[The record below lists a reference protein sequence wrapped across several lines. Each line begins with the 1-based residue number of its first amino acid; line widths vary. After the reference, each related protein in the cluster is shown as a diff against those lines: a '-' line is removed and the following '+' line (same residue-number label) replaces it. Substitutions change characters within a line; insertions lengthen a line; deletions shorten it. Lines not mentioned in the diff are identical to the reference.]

1 MIDLGTRFSVRTLR
15 ICPEEKI
22 AMKCPYC
29 GSRET
34 EVVETRDSEDLETI
48 RRRRNCVK
56 CEKRFTT
63 YERVENINLVVIKKD
78 GRREQFNRDKLRNGI
93 SRSCEKTT
101 VSVEDI
107 EKIIV
112 EVERE
117 LRGADS
123 VEVESKKIGQMVASR
138 LKKLDKIAY
147 IRFSSV
153 FKRFVD
159 VEDFEKEVKKLI
171 N

>member
-1 MIDLGTRFSVRTLR
+1 
-15 ICPEEKI
+15 
-22 AMKCPYC
+22 MKCPYC
-29 GSRET
+29 GSKDT

-48 RRRRNCVK
+48 RRRRACSA
-56 CEKRFTT
+56 CQKRFTT
-63 YERVENINLVVIKKD
+63 YERIENVNLVVLKKD
-78 GRREQFNRDKLRNGI
+78 GKREQFDRDKLKNGI
-93 SRSCEKTT
+93 IRSCEKTT

-107 EKIIV
+107 EKIVTEI
-112 EVERE
+112 ERE

-123 VEVESKKIGQMVASR
+123 VEVDSKKIGQLVSGK
-138 LKKLDKIAY
+138 LKKLDKVAY

-171 N
+171 K